1 MMPCYKVKGEY
12 LSMEILRTVAEIQ
25 AYTRA
30 RKQEGK
36 TIGLV
41 PTMGALHEG
50 HLTLMRAARE
60 KCDIV
65 IASIFVNPVQF
76 GPNEDFDA
84 YPRRFD
90 EDCQKLKTVSVDAV
104 FYPESSEMYPEGFC
118 THINVDGEITHKL
131 CGAQRPGHFQG
142 VAMVVTKL
150 INLARADEAFFGQ
163 KDAQQIVVIL
173 RLAADLNLN
182 VHINMVPIA
191 REDSGLA
198 RSSRNEYLSADEKRA
213 ALILSR
219 SLRKAAS
226 AYASGERNVERLKKL
241 VIDCLNTE
249 PLACIDYVELYS
261 FPELKAVTAIKQVSL
276 LAIAVKIGKTRLIDN
291 VILGKD

>member
-76 GPNEDFDA
+76 GPNEDFYA

-249 PLACIDYVELYS
+249 SLACIDYVELYS

-291 VILGKD
+291 VILGKE